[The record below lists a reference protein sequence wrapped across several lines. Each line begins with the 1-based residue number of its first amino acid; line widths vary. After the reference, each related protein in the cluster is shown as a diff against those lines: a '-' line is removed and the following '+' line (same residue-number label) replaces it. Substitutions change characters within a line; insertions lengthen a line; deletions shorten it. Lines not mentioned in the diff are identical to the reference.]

1 MLFESTIQMMYVK
14 GGNWFTQARR
24 YEISASVGSNARAIA
39 TDTEECGRRA
49 KESQDIARKAEEE
62 AKEVALTAIYLKND
76 YDKWFG
82 LGKFFSDM

>member
-1 MLFESTIQMMYVK
+1 MYVK

-62 AKEVALTAIYLKND
+62 AKEEAEYYYDGLNFGDDGEAQDQRFLEND
-76 YDKWFG
+76 NFY
-82 LGKFFSDM
+82 